1 MNPRSILF
9 SAALAVLPMMS
20 HGAWAQMP
28 AARPAAPPTSAQQA
42 ALIDLTG
49 YWVAVVDQDWAWRM
63 ITPPKNNFQGGVR
76 LNAEGRRIANE
87 FNPAL
92 YGGADYQVSGI
103 IDCRAYG
110 AGGLMRMPTRLH
122 ITWDNPNALKIET
135 DWGEQTRLL
144 HFIPNQPYEDAQ
156 LPLMIQAQ
164 AGGMNHGPP
173 SLQGYSVAVWEQ
185 PYEFSS
191 QSFSR
196 GPANPPGGG
205 LGGAVPTNRQ
215 PGGSLAVVTTDL
227 APGWLRRN
235 GAPYGAQAR
244 MIEHYQTFQDPT
256 GANWFDVTTELIDE
270 QYLAGPDFTSA
281 DFMQEPDGSKWAP
294 HPCKQVARD

>member
-1 MNPRSILF
+1 MNMRSLTC
-9 SAALAVLPMMS
+9 SAALAGVLMIS
-20 HGAWAQMP
+20 QGALAQ
-28 AARPAAPPTSAQQA
+28 RPARAPAGPPPTAEKA

-63 ITPPKNNFQGGVR
+63 ITPPKGNFLGGVQ
-76 LNAEGRRIANE
+76 LNPAGRRIANE
-87 FNPAL
+87 FDPAL
-92 YGGADYQVSGI
+92 YGGADYQTSGI

-122 ITWDNPNALKIET
+122 ITWDNPNALKIQT

-164 AGGMNHGPP
+164 ATGTNHGPP
-173 SLQGYSVAVWEQ
+173 SPQGYSVALWEQ
-185 PYEFSS
+185 PYEFSV
-191 QSFSR
+191 QAFRR
-196 GPANPPGGG
+196 GPANGFGPF
-205 LGGAVPTNRQ
+205 LGGAVQANQ
-215 PGGSLAVVTTDL
+215 APGGALAVVTTDL

-244 MIEHYQTFQDPT
+244 MVEHYQTFQDPT
-256 GANWFDVTTELIDE
+256 GANWFDVTTEIIDE
-270 QYLAGPDFTSA
+270 EYLNGPDLTSA

-294 HPCKQVARD
+294 HPCKQVARE